1 MIPKGSAMIPKRIG
15 SSRAARAWRRL
26 KRSRAV
32 RRSLG
37 VTGRID
43 RGNVTRLDLLGVILV
58 AAAAVW
64 GLLAAAGR
72 PASPEGFLLGL
83 LTISAAYVAG
93 RVAGAQSAFGVC
105 AALAGAV
112 AVLLLLS
119 PDALAGETLA
129 APLGYGNAN
138 GALVAQAVGAAC
150 LAALAATSDRRRGEM
165 HLLAGLL
172 VLGAFA
178 TRSLAAVFGALVIL
192 VIGLTALSA
201 RRRGSFVAVGALC
214 VVVVAAGTV
223 YLGGDRVSGA
233 SGVRGT
239 AESGLTERRIDV
251 WHDAME
257 LTRENPWRGSGPG
270 TFLAQSPTARADS
283 DTKSA
288 HSQWLRQAAEQ
299 GVPGLLCLV
308 ALVAW
313 AYVRLWRSRQDPAVV
328 AVGAASLTAF
338 ALHASID
345 YVAEFPVVLAAVGVV
360 LGVATAAPDQQLR
373 SWYR

>member
-1 MIPKGSAMIPKRIG
+1 M
-15 SSRAARAWRRL
+15 
-26 KRSRAV
+26 

-43 RGNVTRLDLLGVILV
+43 RGNLSRLDLLGVILV
-58 AAAAVW
+58 AAASVW
-64 GLLAAAGR
+64 ALLAAAGR
-72 PASPEGFLLGL
+72 PASPEGYLLGL
-83 LTISAAYVAG
+83 LTVSAAYVAG
-93 RVAGAQSAFGVC
+93 RVAGARSAFSVC
-105 AALAGAV
+105 ASLAGAV

-119 PDALAGETLA
+119 PDALSGASLA

-150 LAALAATSDRRRGEM
+150 LASLAATGDRRRGEM

-192 VIGLTALSA
+192 LVGLTALSA
-201 RRRGSFVAVGALC
+201 RRRGSFVVAGALC
-214 VVVVAAGTV
+214 VVVVAMGTV
-223 YLGGDRVSGA
+223 YLGGDRGSEA

-239 AESGLTERRIDV
+239 AESGLTERRVDT
-251 WHDAME
+251 WHDALE
-257 LTRENPWRGSGPG
+257 LSGDNPWRGTGPG
-270 TFLAQSPTARADS
+270 TFLAQSPTALADG
-283 DTKSA
+283 DTKAA

-299 GVPGLLCLV
+299 GLPGLACLV

-328 AVGAASLTAF
+328 AVGAASFTAF
-338 ALHASID
+338 ALQASID
-345 YVAEFPVVLAAVGVV
+345 YVAEFPLVLVAAGVV
-360 LGVATAAPDQQLR
+360 LGVATAAPDAQLR
-373 SWYR
+373 TWQR